1 MKFYVYCCLLTVF
14 FNFAQMLV
22 DTQEYAKADAY
33 FIKASVRDPKNA
45 AIQVY
50 RGLLQ
55 LQWKNDIAAA
65 KEYIQNAIDLD
76 DKCEFAY
83 ETLGTI
89 EVQWY
94 VLLIVKY
101 KSAVFIHKFLLYVY
115 VLSFFSGRLKE
126 AISLFDKALAL
137 ARTAMELSH
146 IFGLQ
151 DAAKAQLVVS
161 ERLGSEMFQSLQG

>member
-1 MKFYVYCCLLTVF
+1 
-14 FNFAQMLV
+14 MLV
-22 DTQEYAKADAY
+22 DTQDYGKADAY
-33 FIKASVRDPKNA
+33 FIKASKRDPKNA

-94 VLLIVKY
+94 VLL
-101 KSAVFIHKFLLYVY
+101 KFLNIKLVKKF
-115 VLSFFSGRLKE
+115 LIIKIQCSGRLKE
-126 AISLFDKALAL
+126 AINLFDKALAL
-137 ARTAMELSH
+137 ARTSMELSH

-151 DAAKAQLVVS
+151 DAAKAQLMVS
-161 ERLGSEMFQSLQG
+161 ERFGAEMFKSPQD

>member
-1 MKFYVYCCLLTVF
+1 
-14 FNFAQMLV
+14 MLV
-22 DTQEYAKADAY
+22 DTQDYPKADAY
-33 FIKASVRDPKNA
+33 FIKASKRDPKNA

-94 VLLIVKY
+94 VLFILIYLTLLILLCIKKY
-101 KSAVFIHKFLLYVY
+101 FV
-115 VLSFFSGRLKE
+115 SFWFSGHLKE
-126 AISLFDKALAL
+126 AINLFDKALAL
-137 ARTAMELSH
+137 ARTSMELSH

-161 ERLGSEMFQSLQG
+161 ERLGAEMLKNLPGSE